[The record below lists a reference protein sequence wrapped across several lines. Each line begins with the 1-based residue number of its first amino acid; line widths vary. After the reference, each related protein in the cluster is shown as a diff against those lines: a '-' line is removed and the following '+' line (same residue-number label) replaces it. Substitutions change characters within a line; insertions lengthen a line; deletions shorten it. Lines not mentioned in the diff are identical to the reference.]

1 MRSDLHKY
9 IAKNF
14 TTVCKSKGFLSI
26 EFDDLKEIFAECSS
40 MKGIDLTQYQFC
52 AMLSWVAAR
61 SVAII
66 MGLHCPTPRQTQ
78 IPRQTQRP
86 IN

>member
-14 TTVCKSKGFLSI
+14 TTVCKSKEFLSI
-26 EFDDLKEIFAECSS
+26 EFDDLKEIFGECSS

-61 SVAII
+61 SVTI
-66 MGLHCPTPRQTQ
+66 MVGLLPDTETDTHT
-78 IPRQTQRP
+78 
-86 IN
+86 

>member
-26 EFDDLKEIFAECSS
+26 EFDDLKEIFGECSS

-61 SVAII
+61 SVTI
-66 MGLHCPTPRQTQ
+66 MVGLHCLTPRQTH
-78 IPRQTQRP
+78 IPRQRP
-86 IN
+86 TN